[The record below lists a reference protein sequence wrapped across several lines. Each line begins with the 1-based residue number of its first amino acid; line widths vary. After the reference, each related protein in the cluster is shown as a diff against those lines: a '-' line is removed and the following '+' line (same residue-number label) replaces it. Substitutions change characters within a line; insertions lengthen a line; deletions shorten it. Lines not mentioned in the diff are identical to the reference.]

1 MRETMI
7 YDTDVYQIRKDIL
20 KRMLEII
27 DNRKKVSTVF
37 YGDSITKYMDID
49 HYFSFEAANCG
60 IVGISSDML
69 LHFVDEAVIKYC
81 PKQVFKMIG
90 TNDLGNTTMTSPRQI
105 AMNVKELIEIIH
117 ENLPESKV
125 YLISCIPCIEKIHG
139 YQYKKQG
146 LRSNDILRMVFEEY
160 KRIIPYSYVSFLDV
174 FDSLLDENGVPL
186 ENCFLDGLHLTQD
199 GYQRYTDAIKNQL
212 KKCEED
218 INEIR
223 SRD

>member
-1 MRETMI
+1 M
-7 YDTDVYQIRKDIL
+7 K
-20 KRMLEII
+20 
-27 DNRKKVSTVF
+27 
-37 YGDSITKYMDID
+37 
-49 HYFSFEAANCG
+49 
-60 IVGISSDML
+60 
-69 LHFVDEAVIKYC
+69 
-81 PKQVFKMIG
+81 
-90 TNDLGNTTMTSPRQI
+90 
-105 AMNVKELIEIIH
+105 
-117 ENLPESKV
+117 ESKV